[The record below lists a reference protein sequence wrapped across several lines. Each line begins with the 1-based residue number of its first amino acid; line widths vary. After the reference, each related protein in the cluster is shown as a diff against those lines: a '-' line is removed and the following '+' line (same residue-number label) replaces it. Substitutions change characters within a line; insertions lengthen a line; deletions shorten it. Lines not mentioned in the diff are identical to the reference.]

1 MPEDLRLS
9 GTRAVV
15 VNWRDLDHALAGGSE
30 RYAWEFAK
38 ALVEAGA
45 QVEFLTARDTGQ
57 SRADRRDGIVVRRGG
72 GALTFYPW
80 VAWQLFRRRRRLDV
94 VIDPECGIPAF
105 SPLFV
110 ARRTA
115 VLLLVHHVHMEQFRT
130 YFSPPMSTLGRFL
143 EGWLMPRVY
152 RRVPT
157 YAVSRSTAEEM
168 RRELGWHG
176 PVGLLENGSGQAGA
190 VRSGPGDPRRV
201 LVLGRLVP
209 HKRVDAV
216 VRAVAQLR
224 QVVPGIHLDVVG
236 RGPDRETVLDL
247 VDSLGLGEVVTV
259 HGFLSEEELD
269 DVLGGCG
276 LHVCASDVE
285 GWGQVVIDAAGH
297 GIPTI
302 GRDVPGLRD
311 SILHG
316 STGWLVPPAG
326 TDAQPEQLPELLAR
340 QVREAIDVLSQPGQ
354 QAAYAARCRQ
364 WAARFSWERMHEEA
378 VAATVAARSGHRLPV
393 SATRS

>member
-1 MPEDLRLS
+1 MPEALGLS
-9 GTRAVV
+9 GARAAV

-30 RYAWEFAK
+30 RYAWEYAR
-38 ALVEAGA
+38 ALAAAGA
-45 QVEFLTARDTGQ
+45 DVEFLTARDEGQ
-57 SRADRRDGIVVRRGG
+57 AARDVRDGIPICRGG

-80 VAWQLFRRRRRLDV
+80 VAWQLLRRRRKLDV

-110 ARRTA
+110 RRGTA
-115 VLLLVHHVHMEQFRT
+115 VVLLVHHVHMEQFRT
-130 YFSPPMSTLGRFL
+130 YFSPPMSTLGRWL

-168 RRELGWHG
+168 RRELGWRTPIG
-176 PVGLLENGSGQAGA
+176 ILENGSSSATRGT
-190 VRSGPGDPRRV
+190 SGPGDPRRI

-216 VRAVAQLR
+216 VRAVASLR
-224 QVVPGIHLDVVG
+224 NEVPGLHLDIVG
-236 RGPDRETVLDL
+236 RGPDRESVAQTIAQLGAEPL
-247 VDSLGLGEVVTV
+247 VTL
-259 HGFLSEEELD
+259 HGYLSDEEMD

-285 GWGQVVIDAAGH
+285 GWGQVVIDAAAH

-311 SILHG
+311 SVVDG
-316 STGWLVPPAG
+316 TTGWLVRTGGGDDLPAV
-326 TDAQPEQLPELLAR
+326 LAER
-340 QVREAIDVLSQPGQ
+340 VRAAITVLSDPAEQS
-354 QAAYAARCRQ
+354 AYAERCRG
-364 WAARFSWERMHEEA
+364 WAARFSWDRMHDEA
-378 VAATVAARSGHRLPV
+378 VAATVAARAGHSLPV

>member
-1 MPEDLRLS
+1 MPDALALS
-9 GTRAVV
+9 GARVVV

-30 RYAWEFAK
+30 RYAWEFAR

-45 QVEFLTARDTGQ
+45 RVEFLTARDAGQ
-57 SRADRRDGIVVRRGG
+57 SRCDSRDGITVRRGG

-80 VAWQLFRRRRRLDV
+80 VAWQLLRRRRHLDV
-94 VIDPECGIPAF
+94 VVDPECGIPAF
-105 SPLFV
+105 SPCFV
-110 ARRTA
+110 RRGTA

-168 RRELGWHG
+168 RRELGWTG
-176 PVGLLENGSGQAGA
+176 PIGLLENGSGTAGA
-190 VRSGPGDPRRV
+190 VRSGPGDPRRI

-216 VRAVAQLR
+216 VRAVAAMR
-224 QVVPGIHLDVVG
+224 RDVPGLRLDIVG
-236 RGPDRETVLDL
+236 RGPDRDAVVEL
-247 VDSLGLGEVVTV
+247 VERLGLGDVVTV
-259 HGFLSEEELD
+259 HGFLSDAELD
-269 DVLGGCG
+269 AVLGGCG

-311 SILHG
+311 SIVAG
-316 STGWLVPPAG
+316 STGWLVEPA
-326 TDAQPEQLPELLAR
+326 DPERLPGVLAR
-340 QVREAIDVLSQPGQ
+340 QLRAAIDVLSDPGE
-354 QAAYAARCRQ
+354 QAAYATRCRE
-364 WAARFSWERMHEEA
+364 WAAHFSWDRMHREA
-378 VAATVAARSGHRLPV
+378 VAATVAACAGQRLPV
-393 SATRS
+393 GTTRS